1 MKNVTQTS
9 GAFKACE
16 RDILVKLL
24 RTLCG
29 GTRKA
34 RVSPRERNLTGLL
47 RCLAFTVIFVK
58 KKVSRM
64 SFLSFLVVFL
74 LINQSI
80 ALETGIGEDDTPFR
94 MNRLNMIWKKAQNK
108 MSEQKLSDFR
118 RLLELQDRAEIRWK
132 ELKAKGGDEDGEMEA
147 MIRQKF
153 ARIMEQFGL
162 EKHLDAT
169 DRDVNEINDNKAR
182 NGMFGDRRLSELWES
197 VEKQGLCL
205 LVPLIRW
212 AKGFS
217 LKIISNF
224 FAKICLKK

>member
-1 MKNVTQTS
+1 
-9 GAFKACE
+9 
-16 RDILVKLL
+16 
-24 RTLCG
+24 
-29 GTRKA
+29 
-34 RVSPRERNLTGLL
+34 
-47 RCLAFTVIFVK
+47 
-58 KKVSRM
+58 M
-64 SFLSFLVVFL
+64 SVRSLLVVFL

-80 ALETGIGEDDTPFR
+80 ALETGIGESETPFR
-94 MNRLNMIWKKAQNK
+94 MNKLNMIWKKAQNK

-132 ELKAKGGDEDGEMEA
+132 DLKAKGGDQDGEMEA

-153 ARIMEQFGL
+153 ARILEQFGL

-169 DRDVNEINDNKAR
+169 DHGVNEINDNKAG

-205 LVPLIRW
+205 LMLLIRW

-217 LKIISNF
+217 LKIIRIF
-224 FAKICLKK
+224 FAKICSK